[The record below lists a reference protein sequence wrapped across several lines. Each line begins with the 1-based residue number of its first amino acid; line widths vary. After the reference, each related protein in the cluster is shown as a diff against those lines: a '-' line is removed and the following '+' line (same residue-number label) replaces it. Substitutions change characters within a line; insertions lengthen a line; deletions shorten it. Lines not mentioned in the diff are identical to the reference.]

1 MWGNNLLEHS
11 LTIVSHALHA
21 VLPKQGSVFVFAV
34 PAAATAPCGDGGM
47 TVLDGPHVEFE
58 LYGNQFC
65 FRAVDRAGRKF
76 KHKESIEL

>member
-1 MWGNNLLEHS
+1 MPLYHTG
-11 LTIVSHALHA
+11 T
-21 VLPKQGSVFVFAV
+21 
-34 PAAATAPCGDGGM
+34 AATGSDQHT

-65 FRAVDRAGRKF
+65 FRAADRAGRKF

>member
-1 MWGNNLLEHS
+1 M
-11 LTIVSHALHA
+11 
-21 VLPKQGSVFVFAV
+21 FVFAV
-34 PAAATAPCGDGGM
+34 PAGHGAQPCGDDGM

>member
-11 LTIVSHALHA
+11 LTIVSHASA

-34 PAAATAPCGDGGM
+34 PAAAAAPCGDGGM
-47 TVLDGPHVEFE
+47 TVLDGPHVEFD

>member
-1 MWGNNLLEHS
+1 M
-11 LTIVSHALHA
+11 
-21 VLPKQGSVFVFAV
+21 FVFAV
-34 PAAATAPCGDGGM
+34 PAAAAAPCGDGGM